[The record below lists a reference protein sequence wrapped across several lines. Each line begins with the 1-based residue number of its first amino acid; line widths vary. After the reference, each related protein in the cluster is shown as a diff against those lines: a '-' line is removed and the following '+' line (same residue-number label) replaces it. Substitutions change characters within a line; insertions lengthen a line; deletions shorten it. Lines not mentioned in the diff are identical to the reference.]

1 MSVIGIS
8 PSGMTYTYS
17 LDGIE
22 IMYGWD
28 GHDGFATFDKFIED
42 ISDVDPLVDIV
53 VNDITTEDGWV
64 KSPED
69 IVIQVE
75 GTAGI
80 ESFGLDEFISA
91 RGKLRDSIVTGVCV
105 QFY

>member
-22 IMYGWD
+22 IMYGWE
-28 GHDGFATFDKFIED
+28 GHYGFTTFDKFIED
-42 ISDVDPLVDIV
+42 IADVDPLVDIV
-53 VNDITTEDGWV
+53 VNEITTEDGWI

-69 IVIQVE
+69 IVVQVE
-75 GTAGI
+75 GSAGI
-80 ESFGLDEFISA
+80 ESFGLDEFVSA
-91 RGKLRDSIVTGVCV
+91 RGKFRDSIVTGVCV